1 MGKSIL
7 GDFLNFDA
15 KKAAFDNQIVNIHYT
30 KIRRSNRNRALRR
43 IEELAEDIREDG
55 LENNLLVREIED
67 EQYEVEL
74 IGGERRYS
82 AILYNIEQGDM
93 TYEYIPCKKV
103 RLSDL
108 DARRRLILN
117 NHENDPLTAAEK
129 LEAVEELREIYRAK
143 KAAGEKVPGRI
154 QELIANEMGIKKSQV
169 ANYEKVLNH
178 ASEEVREKIRDESI
192 SIDAAAAL
200 VDLDEEEQNE
210 FLETA
215 ETFSRKDVDAFKDT
229 VMKKQHFNEEDE
241 LEVEDEYEEYL
252 KYEYLPEEEAD
263 QVQEIE
269 LRKELL
275 QRAVNEVKKLSH
287 RLENTEFAEDQR
299 AVEIAIK
306 QLLSLF
312 DLWNI

>member
-1 MGKSIL
+1 
-7 GDFLNFDA
+7 
-15 KKAAFDNQIVNIHYT
+15 
-30 KIRRSNRNRALRR
+30 
-43 IEELAEDIREDG
+43 
-55 LENNLLVREIED
+55 
-67 EQYEVEL
+67 
-74 IGGERRYS
+74 
-82 AILYNIEQGDM
+82 M

-241 LEVEDEYEEYL
+241 LEVEDEYKEYI

>member
-241 LEVEDEYEEYL
+241 LEVEDEYEEYI
-252 KYEYLPEEEAD
+252 KYEYPPVEEAD

>member
-30 KIRRSNRNRALRR
+30 KIRRSNRNRVLRR
-43 IEELAEDIREDG
+43 IEELAEDIRKDG

-241 LEVEDEYEEYL
+241 LEVEDEYEEYI

-312 DLWNI
+312 DLWDI

>member
-229 VMKKQHFNEEDE
+229 VMKQQHFNEEDE
-241 LEVEDEYEEYL
+241 LEVEDEYEEDL
-252 KYEYLPEEEAD
+252 KYEDLPVEEAD

>member
-241 LEVEDEYEEYL
+241 LEVEDEYEEDL
-252 KYEYLPEEEAD
+252 KYEDPPVEEAD

-312 DLWNI
+312 DLWDI

>member
-229 VMKKQHFNEEDE
+229 VMRQQHFNEEDE
-241 LEVEDEYEEYL
+241 LEVEDEYEEDL
-252 KYEYLPEEEAD
+252 KYEDPPVEEAD

>member
-15 KKAAFDNQIVNIHYT
+15 KKAAFDNQIINIHYT
-30 KIRRSNRNRALRR
+30 KIRRPKRNRALRR

-82 AILYNIEQGDM
+82 AILYNIEQGDL

-129 LEAVEELREIYRAK
+129 LEAIEELKEIYRAK

-154 QELIANEMGIKKSQV
+154 QELIAEEMGMKKSQV

-178 ASEEVREKIRDESI
+178 ASDAVREKIRDESI

-200 VDLDEEEQNE
+200 VDLDEADQKE

-215 ETFSRKDVDAFKDT
+215 ESYSRKEVDAFKDT
-229 VMKKQHFNEEDE
+229 MLKQQYFNEEYE
-241 LEVEDEYEEYL
+241 LEVKED
-252 KYEYLPEEEAD
+252 PI
-263 QVQEIE
+263 EIE
-269 LRKELL
+269 AGHEDPQDEEQQEKEFRMKLLRK
-275 QRAVNEVKKLSH
+275 AVDEVKKLSQQLDDV
-287 RLENTEFAEDQR
+287 RFVEDQK

-312 DLWNI
+312 DLWDI

>member
-241 LEVEDEYEEYL
+241 LEVEDEYEEYI
-252 KYEYLPEEEAD
+252 KYEYLPKEEAD

-312 DLWNI
+312 DLWDI

>member
-229 VMKKQHFNEEDE
+229 VMKQQHFNEEDE
-241 LEVEDEYEEYL
+241 LEVEDEYEEDL
-252 KYEYLPEEEAD
+252 KYEDPPVEEAD

-312 DLWNI
+312 DLWNT

>member
-229 VMKKQHFNEEDE
+229 VMKQQHFNEEDE
-241 LEVEDEYEEYL
+241 LEVEDEYEEYI

-263 QVQEIE
+263 QVKEIE

-312 DLWNI
+312 DLWDI

>member
-229 VMKKQHFNEEDE
+229 VMKQQHFNEEDE
-241 LEVEDEYEEYL
+241 LEVEDEYEEDL
-252 KYEYLPEEEAD
+252 KYEDPPVEEAD
-263 QVQEIE
+263 QVQENE

>member
-143 KAAGEKVPGRI
+143 RAAGEKVPGRI

-229 VMKKQHFNEEDE
+229 VMKQQHFNEEDE
-241 LEVEDEYEEYL
+241 LEVEDEYEEYI

-312 DLWNI
+312 DLWDI

>member
-210 FLETA
+210 FLKTA
-215 ETFSRKDVDAFKDT
+215 EAFSRKDVDAFKDT
-229 VMKKQHFNEEDE
+229 VMKQQHFNEEDE
-241 LEVEDEYEEYL
+241 LEVEDEYEEDL
-252 KYEYLPEEEAD
+252 KYEDPPVEEAD
-263 QVQEIE
+263 QVQEVE

-287 RLENTEFAEDQR
+287 RLENTEFADDQR

>member
-108 DARRRLILN
+108 DAHRRLILN

-229 VMKKQHFNEEDE
+229 VMKQQHFNEEDE
-241 LEVEDEYEEYL
+241 LEVEDEYEEDL
-252 KYEYLPEEEAD
+252 KYEDPPVEEAD

>member
-229 VMKKQHFNEEDE
+229 VMKQQHFNEEDE
-241 LEVEDEYEEYL
+241 LE
-252 KYEYLPEEEAD
+252 KSEAK
-263 QVQEIE
+263 
-269 LRKELL
+269 R
-275 QRAVNEVKKLSH
+275 S
-287 RLENTEFAEDQR
+287 
-299 AVEIAIK
+299 
-306 QLLSLF
+306 
-312 DLWNI
+312 

>member
-229 VMKKQHFNEEDE
+229 VMKQQHFNEEDE

>member
-143 KAAGEKVPGRI
+143 KAAGENLPGRI

-229 VMKKQHFNEEDE
+229 VMKQQHFNEEDE
-241 LEVEDEYEEYL
+241 LEVEDEYEEYI

-312 DLWNI
+312 DLWDI

>member
-241 LEVEDEYEEYL
+241 LEVEDEYEEDL
-252 KYEYLPEEEAD
+252 KYEDLPEEEAD

>member
-192 SIDAAAAL
+192 SIDAAAEL

-229 VMKKQHFNEEDE
+229 VMKQQHFNEEDE
-241 LEVEDEYEEYL
+241 LEVEDEYEEYI

-312 DLWNI
+312 DLWDI

>member
-1 MGKSIL
+1 M
-7 GDFLNFDA
+7 
-15 KKAAFDNQIVNIHYT
+15 
-30 KIRRSNRNRALRR
+30 
-43 IEELAEDIREDG
+43 
-55 LENNLLVREIED
+55 
-67 EQYEVEL
+67 
-74 IGGERRYS
+74 
-82 AILYNIEQGDM
+82 
-93 TYEYIPCKKV
+93 
-103 RLSDL
+103 SDL

-229 VMKKQHFNEEDE
+229 VMKQQHFNEEDE
-241 LEVEDEYEEYL
+241 LEVEDEYEEDL
-252 KYEYLPEEEAD
+252 KYEDPPVEEAD

>member
-229 VMKKQHFNEEDE
+229 VMKQQHFNEEDE
-241 LEVEDEYEEYL
+241 LEVEDEYEEYI

>member
-241 LEVEDEYEEYL
+241 LEVEDEYKEYI

>member
-15 KKAAFDNQIVNIHYT
+15 KKAVFDNQIVNIHYT

-129 LEAVEELREIYRAK
+129 LEAVDELREIYRAK

-229 VMKKQHFNEEDE
+229 VMKQQHFNEEDE
-241 LEVEDEYEEYL
+241 LEVEDEYEEDL
-252 KYEYLPEEEAD
+252 KYEDPPVEEAD

>member
-241 LEVEDEYEEYL
+241 LEVEDEYEEYI

-299 AVEIAIK
+299 AAEIAIK

-312 DLWNI
+312 DLWDI

>member
-241 LEVEDEYEEYL
+241 LEVEDEYEEYI

-312 DLWNI
+312 DLWDI

>member
-229 VMKKQHFNEEDE
+229 VMKQQHFNEEDE
-241 LEVEDEYEEYL
+241 LEVEDEYEEDL
-252 KYEYLPEEEAD
+252 KYEDPPVEEAD

-312 DLWNI
+312 DLWDI

>member
-129 LEAVEELREIYRAK
+129 LEAVAELREIYRAK

-229 VMKKQHFNEEDE
+229 VMKQQHFNEEDE
-241 LEVEDEYEEYL
+241 LEVEDEYEEYI

-312 DLWNI
+312 DLWDI

>member
-15 KKAAFDNQIVNIHYT
+15 KKVAFDNQIVNIHYT
-30 KIRRSNRNRALRR
+30 KIRRPNKNRKLRR

-67 EQYEVEL
+67 EQFEVEL

-82 AILYNIEQGDM
+82 AILYNIEHGDL

-129 LEAVEELREIYRAK
+129 LEAVEELREIYRTK
-143 KAAGEKVPGRI
+143 KAAGEKIPGRI
-154 QELIANEMGIKKSQV
+154 QELIADEMGIKKSQV

-178 ASEEVREKIRDESI
+178 ATEEVREKIRDDAI

-200 VDLDEEEQNE
+200 VDLSEEDQNE

-215 ETFSRKDVDAFKDT
+215 ETFSRKEVDAFKDT
-229 VMKKQHFNEEDE
+229 VMKQQYFNEDDE
-241 LEVEDEYEEYL
+241 LVVEEDPVETEEVYDDIQDEE
-252 KYEYLPEEEAD
+252 
-263 QVQEIE
+263 QQEQE
-269 LRKELL
+269 LRIMLL
-275 QRAVNEVKKLSH
+275 QKAVNEVKKLSK
-287 RLENTEFAEDQR
+287 RLEDMQFVEDQK

-312 DLWNI
+312 ELWNIE

>member
-15 KKAAFDNQIVNIHYT
+15 KKVAFDNQIVNIHYT
-30 KIRRSNRNRALRR
+30 KIRRPNKNRKLRR

-82 AILYNIEQGDM
+82 AILYNIEHGDL

-143 KAAGEKVPGRI
+143 KAAGEKIPGRI
-154 QELIANEMGIKKSQV
+154 QELIADEMGIKKSQV

-178 ASEEVREKIRDESI
+178 ATEEVREKIRDDAI

-200 VDLDEEEQNE
+200 VDLSEEDQNE

-215 ETFSRKDVDAFKDT
+215 ETFSRKEVDVFKDT
-229 VMKKQHFNEEDE
+229 VMKQQYFNEDDE
-241 LEVEDEYEEYL
+241 LVVEEDPVETEEVYDDIQDEE
-252 KYEYLPEEEAD
+252 
-263 QVQEIE
+263 QQEQE
-269 LRKELL
+269 LRIMLL
-275 QRAVNEVKKLSH
+275 QKAVNEVKKLSK
-287 RLENTEFAEDQR
+287 RLEDMQFVEDQK

-312 DLWNI
+312 ELWNIE

>member
-15 KKAAFDNQIVNIHYT
+15 KKAVFDNQIVNIHYT

-229 VMKKQHFNEEDE
+229 VMKQQHFNEEDE
-241 LEVEDEYEEYL
+241 LEVEDEYEEDL
-252 KYEYLPEEEAD
+252 KYEDPPVEEAD

>member
-215 ETFSRKDVDAFKDT
+215 ETFSRKDVVAFKDT
-229 VMKKQHFNEEDE
+229 VMKQQHFNEEDE
-241 LEVEDEYEEYL
+241 LEVEDEYEEDL
-252 KYEYLPEEEAD
+252 KYEDPPVEEAD

>member
-129 LEAVEELREIYRAK
+129 LEAVEELREIYRTK

-229 VMKKQHFNEEDE
+229 VMKQQHFNEEDE
-241 LEVEDEYEEYL
+241 LEVEDEYEEDL
-252 KYEYLPEEEAD
+252 KYEDPPVEEAD

-287 RLENTEFAEDQR
+287 RLENTEFAEDQI

>member
-7 GDFLNFDA
+7 GDFLIFDA

-229 VMKKQHFNEEDE
+229 VMKQQHFNEEDE
-241 LEVEDEYEEYL
+241 LEVEDEYEGYI

-312 DLWNI
+312 DLWDI

>member
-229 VMKKQHFNEEDE
+229 VMKQQHFNEEDE
-241 LEVEDEYEEYL
+241 LEVEDEYEEDL
-252 KYEYLPEEEAD
+252 KYEDPPVEEAD

-299 AVEIAIK
+299 TVEIAIK

>member
-129 LEAVEELREIYRAK
+129 LEAVEELREIYRTK

-229 VMKKQHFNEEDE
+229 VMKQQHFNEEDE
-241 LEVEDEYEEYL
+241 LEVEDEYEEDL
-252 KYEYLPEEEAD
+252 KYEDPPVEEAD

>member
-229 VMKKQHFNEEDE
+229 VMKQQHFNEEDE
-241 LEVEDEYEEYL
+241 LEVEDEYEEDL
-252 KYEYLPEEEAD
+252 KYEDPPVEEAD
-263 QVQEIE
+263 QVEEIE

>member
-229 VMKKQHFNEEDE
+229 VMKQQHFNEEDE
-241 LEVEDEYEEYL
+241 LEVEDEYEEYI
-252 KYEYLPEEEAD
+252 KYEYLPKEEAD

>member
-215 ETFSRKDVDAFKDT
+215 ETFSRKDVVAFKDT
-229 VMKKQHFNEEDE
+229 VMKQQHFNEEDE
-241 LEVEDEYEEYL
+241 LEVEDEYEEDL
-252 KYEYLPEEEAD
+252 KYEDLPVEEAD
-263 QVQEIE
+263 QVQEIG

>member
-229 VMKKQHFNEEDE
+229 VMKQQHFNEEDE
-241 LEVEDEYEEYL
+241 LEVEDEYEEDL
-252 KYEYLPEEEAD
+252 KYEDPPVEEAD